1 MNNEFGWNNAIRDLA
16 EFLVNNKENQGH
28 DKCSKNIENKNQE
41 EQQNKKKTERN
52 VTLCSIK

>member
-41 EQQNKKKTERN
+41 EQQNKKKRN
-52 VTLCSIK
+52 EM